1 MSEKVEIPLLGD
13 KFPEMEVV
21 STHGVLKLP
30 DDATKNGKWWFV
42 LFSHPADF
50 TPVCTT
56 EFHAFAVRNK
66 QFQEL
71 NTRLIGLSIDQVF
84 SHIKWTEW
92 IKENLNVEIPFPI
105 IADHGAIANKLG
117 MIHPGKGSNT
127 VRAVFIV
134 DPNNTIRLI
143 LYYPQEIGRNMDEIL
158 RAIKALQTADAN
170 HVATPANWPNNELFG
185 DHVIIPPAKDIKTAR
200 ERLANAGKEYECLDW
215 WLCHK
220 KL

>member
-1 MSEKVEIPLLGD
+1 MSENKVGIPLIGD
-13 KFPEMEVV
+13 KFPQMEVQ
-21 STHGVLKLP
+21 TTFGPIKLP
-30 DDATKNGKWWFV
+30 DDAIAGGNWFV

-56 EFHAFAVRNK
+56 EFHAFAKRND
-66 QFQEL
+66 QFQSMK
-71 NTRLIGLSIDQVF
+71 TRLIGLSIDQVF

-92 IKENLNVEIPFPI
+92 IKENLNTVIPFPI
-105 IADHGAIANKLG
+105 IADHGAVGNKLG

-134 DPNNTIRLI
+134 DSNAIIRLI
-143 LYYPQEIGRNMDEIL
+143 IYYPQEIGRNMDEIV
-158 RAIKALQTADAN
+158 RAVKALQLADKEK
-170 HVATPANWPNNELFG
+170 VAIPANWPNNELIG
-185 DHVIIPPAKDIKTAR
+185 DHVIIPPAKDVKTAE
-200 ERLANAGKEYECLDW
+200 ERLKSKEYECYDW